1 MDLLSINVNEH
12 TEKKGGL
19 TYLSWA
25 WAWAEVLKQDPLAHY
40 TVRTFGDSPVCK
52 IGDSALVCV
61 TVTVK
66 GLAREC
72 WLPVMD
78 NRNNAVK
85 NPDAR
90 KVSDAIMRCMTKA
103 VALHGLGLYIYAG
116 EDLPEGEDKP
126 EGEPDIRCKPAEE
139 CFKMLQPEVQT
150 FLRKAAPRIE
160 AAMPDAAEVLVR
172 IQWLLENYEPDD
184 RNDVRAG
191 LEHLLDSKTRSAIK
205 KVERETA

>member
-1 MDLLSINVNEH
+1 MSDLLSINVNEH
-12 TEKKGGL
+12 TEKKGEL

-25 WAWAEVLKQDPLAHY
+25 WAWAEVLKVDPRARY
-40 TVRTFGDSPVCK
+40 EVRTFGPADSLSPVCR

-61 TVTVK
+61 SVTINGVE
-66 GLAREC
+66 REC

-116 EDLPEGEDKP
+116 EDLPDEGDKP
-126 EGEPDIRCKPAEE
+126 EPKPKPEPKVTAAA
-139 CFKMLQPEVQT
+139 LT
-150 FLRKAAPRIE
+150 KACNSPNMPRNNC
-160 AAMPDAAEVLVR
+160 VL
-172 IQWLLENYEPDD
+172 
-184 RNDVRAG
+184 
-191 LEHLLDSKTRSAIK
+191 
-205 KVERETA
+205 